1 MQSMTTQQIDL
12 FAPPLLPGVASANAF
27 LSAEE
32 ETALIALIDAA
43 DLTPFRF
50 QGWLGKRLTASRGW
64 HYDFENGGLAYAD
77 PLPAPLLALRARAGA
92 FAGIDATDFVQVLMT
107 RYDPGAGI
115 GWHRDR
121 PLFEH
126 VVGISLGSAAVMR
139 FRRRRDDGF
148 DRATLPL
155 EPRSIY
161 RLSGEARWD
170 WEHSIVPMTAPRWSI
185 TFRTLS
191 ERGHAEVARG

>member
-1 MQSMTTQQIDL
+1 MTTQQIDL
-12 FAPPLLPGVASANAF
+12 FAPALLPGIDRAEAF
-27 LSAEE
+27 ISVEE
-32 ETALIALIDAA
+32 EDALIALIDAA
-43 DLTPFRF
+43 DLSPFRF

-64 HYDFENGGLAYAD
+64 NYDFENGGLGYAA
-77 PLPAPLLALRARAGA
+77 PLSAPLLALRTRVGD
-92 FAGIDATDFVQVLMT
+92 FAGIDDADFVQVLLT

-115 GWHRDR
+115 GWHKDR
-121 PLFEH
+121 PQFEH
-126 VVGISLGSAAVMR
+126 VVGISLGNAAMMR

-148 DRATLPL
+148 DRVTLPL

-161 RLSGEARWD
+161 HLSGEARWA

-191 ERGHAEVARG
+191 ERGHAEIARG

>member
-1 MQSMTTQQIDL
+1 MTTTQIDL
-12 FAPPLLPGVASANAF
+12 FAPALLPGLASANAF
-27 LSAEE
+27 ISPDEE
-32 ETALIALIDAA
+32 NALIALVDAS
-43 DLTPFRF
+43 DLAPFRF

-64 HYDFENGGLAYAD
+64 HYDFENGGLAHAA
-77 PLPAPLLALRARAGA
+77 PLPAPLLALRTRAGA
-92 FAGIDATDFVQVLMT
+92 FVGIDHTDFVQVLLT

-115 GWHRDR
+115 GWHKDR

-126 VVGISLGSAAVMR
+126 VVGISLGSAALMR

-155 EPRSIY
+155 EARSIY
-161 RLSGEARWD
+161 HFSGEARWA
-170 WEHSIVPMTAPRWSI
+170 WEHSIVPGTAPRWSI

-191 ERGHAEVARG
+191 ERGHAMVSKT